1 MPMIR
6 IGNAEIPEAAI
17 AAEMQ
22 NHPAPD
28 AETAWNEAARALA
41 IRQLLL
47 DEAARRA
54 ITAQP
59 DEDETEEEATTRAL
73 LAETITIP
81 EADDAT
87 CRRYFAA
94 NPTRFRAPDVYEAA
108 HMLFAPDAKDAAT
121 ATLAE
126 VLAKPNRFAELAHS
140 RSACPSKE
148 NGGRLGQLT
157 RGDLVDEIETFVFA
171 LDEGQIS
178 PTPIRSKYGWHILR
192 LDHRAEGKQLPY
204 ETVAPQIARML
215 QTLAWQRAVSQYL
228 HILAGRADIEGI
240 DLEGATSPLVR

>member
-59 DEDETEEEATTRAL
+59 DEDETEEEATTGAL

-94 NPTRFRAPDVYEAA
+94 NPTRFRAPD
-108 HMLFAPDAKDAAT
+108 AKIFSSVSQT
-121 ATLAE
+121 
-126 VLAKPNRFAELAHS
+126 S
-140 RSACPSKE
+140 SPSE
-148 NGGRLGQLT
+148 R
-157 RGDLVDEIETFVFA
+157 
-171 LDEGQIS
+171 
-178 PTPIRSKYGWHILR
+178 
-192 LDHRAEGKQLPY
+192 HRAI
-204 ETVAPQIARML
+204 APGFD
-215 QTLAWQRAVSQYL
+215 T
-228 HILAGRADIEGI
+228 
-240 DLEGATSPLVR
+240 GAMTSSCLLSSATRSRRHVPMYMP